1 MKDAGLT
8 STREMFYGGYDSRNH
23 KPYDLHNMIK
33 ISGMENLVTDKVT
46 DMSDMFEGCKG
57 LTSINLSSFN
67 TEKVTNMSAMFSVC
81 ESLTS
86 INLSSFN
93 TANVTNMEFM
103 FQWCDELTD
112 LDLSHFNTEK
122 VTDMSWMFYDCE
134 SLTSLDLSSFNID
147 NVMYMDGMFYGCS
160 ALETIWCNGDWS
172 QSSAISDEMFSGCT
186 SLVGGM
192 GTTYDANHTDVA
204 YAHPDGEDG
213 KPGYFTS
220 NEQLKPLPNDETTTF
235 DFSLYDPAGS
245 ELLGVTLGA
254 KDQYNATEGRIEIST
269 TNTEEEIDEKLNA
282 AFAGAASFKSLLP
295 GTITF
300 KLEKGQ
306 GEIEIDC
313 MTLPGYVLKVRIAKY
328 GTAFISSTIE
338 QAIRGK
344 ATVNYNVTQD
354 TYVVI
359 YLEGTSSAT
368 APARIARS
376 KKEEDSGAYVYSIVV
391 TPKNTPTGVEPTFSD
406 PSGNVKVM
414 INGILYI
421 LHDGKIFTP
430 TGVQVK

>member
-1 MKDAGLT
+1 
-8 STREMFYGGYDSRNH
+8 MF
-23 KPYDLHNMIK
+23 K
-33 ISGMENLVTDKVT
+33 
-46 DMSDMFEGCKG
+46 
-57 LTSINLSSFN
+57 
-67 TEKVTNMSAMFSVC
+67 
-81 ESLTS
+81 
-86 INLSSFN
+86 
-93 TANVTNMEFM
+93 
-103 FQWCDELTD
+103 
-112 LDLSHFNTEK
+112 
-122 VTDMSWMFYDCE
+122 
-134 SLTSLDLSSFNID
+134 
-147 NVMYMDGMFYGCS
+147 
-160 ALETIWCNGDWS
+160 
-172 QSSAISDEMFSGCT
+172 GCT

-192 GTTYDANHTDVA
+192 GTTYDENYTDAA
-204 YAHPDGEDG
+204 YAHPDKEGN
-213 KPGYFTS
+213 PGYFT
-220 NEQLKPLPNDETTTF
+220 EKDLQPLPNDETTTV
-235 DFSLYDPAGS
+235 DFSLIDPFGS
-245 ELLGVTLGA
+245 EFLGITLGA

-354 TYVVI
+354 TYVAI
-359 YLEGTSSAT
+359 YLEGTSPAT

-391 TPKNTPTGVEPTFSD
+391 TPKNMPTGVEPTFSD

-414 INGILYI
+414 INGMIYI
-421 LHDGKIFTP
+421 LRDGKIFTP